1 MRAGTSSRPRVMY
14 IRASYILRSALPAEN
29 RGGVS
34 FSSFRAEEGA
44 RFVDVLSGSGY
55 MRETAYAFFMTSSRR
70 RCAMAKVNE
79 RFLDTGD
86 MFPRIGLNIA
96 GGGTLALPDYFEG
109 EWGCVLFYRG
119 HW

>member
-1 MRAGTSSRPRVMY
+1 
-14 IRASYILRSALPAEN
+14 
-29 RGGVS
+29 
-34 FSSFRAEEGA
+34 
-44 RFVDVLSGSGY
+44 
-55 MRETAYAFFMTSSRR
+55 
-70 RCAMAKVNE
+70 MAKVNE

-86 MFPRIGLNIA
+86 MFPRIELNIA

>member
-1 MRAGTSSRPRVMY
+1 VREEASGRPRVLY
-14 IRASYILRSALPAEN
+14 IIEEHPL
-29 RGGVS
+29 GGEPGGCFVS
-34 FSSFRAEEGA
+34 FFRAEEAA

-55 MRETAYAFFMTSSRR
+55 MRETAYAFIMTSSRR

-86 MFPRIGLNIA
+86 MFPRIDLNIA

>member
-1 MRAGTSSRPRVMY
+1 
-14 IRASYILRSALPAEN
+14 
-29 RGGVS
+29 
-34 FSSFRAEEGA
+34 
-44 RFVDVLSGSGY
+44 
-55 MRETAYAFFMTSSRR
+55 
-70 RCAMAKVNE
+70 MAKVNE